1 MLRNP
6 FFLVAAIAAGMFGAG
21 VFGAGCGDDS
31 AATTGAGGSGGG
43 SSNTGAGAGDVEL
56 SKPPARDSDAPEGD
70 GDGAVV
76 GLSAIFL
83 GDTTREGVKAPNAW
97 EGYGYDLDNLATVD
111 VTGDGKI
118 DGADLEAIGHCKPV
132 QSDANAK
139 NLEDGPGGVDNSFG
153 RNIVS
158 FIGSVLEDPSNTA
171 TDAIEEGTFS
181 IGLDME
187 TLGAGAD
194 YDGVPTS
201 LYALVGG
208 EDGTW
213 ELVPELLN
221 GDGTAKI
228 KFPNAYVVDN
238 KWISGEPQVIDLNLA
253 VADIQLA
260 LSIKAAVISVDLSAD
275 RTVGSNG
282 VIAGVLDTDDLVAE
296 IAKIAENLAGD
307 QEGLC
312 PGDTLFESV
321 VQTIRN
327 ASDIMADGTQNGGAT
342 CNGISIALGFNATAV
357 TLGDPATPSE
367 GTGGASSCTPE

>member
-1 MLRNP
+1 MLRHS
-6 FFLVAAIAAGMFGAG
+6 FFLVAAVAAG
-21 VFGAGCGDDS
+21 VFGAGVGVGCGDDGE
-31 AATTGAGGSGGG
+31 ATTSSGSGGG
-43 SSNTGAGAGDVEL
+43 SSGTESTTGAGAGDVEL
-56 SKPPARDSDAPEGD
+56 TKPPARDDAAPAGD

-76 GLSAIFL
+76 GLSAIYL
-83 GDTTREGVKAPNAW
+83 GDTDRSGAKSPSAW
-97 EGYGYDLDNLATVD
+97 QAYGYDLDGLATID
-111 VTGDGKI
+111 VTGDGKVQ
-118 DGADLEAIGHCKPV
+118 ADDLQALGHCKAV

-171 TDAIEEGTFS
+171 TEAIQDGSFS

-187 TLGAGAD
+187 TLGASAD
-194 YDGVPTS
+194 YNGVPTS

-213 ELVPELLN
+213 EKVPELLN
-221 GDGTAKI
+221 ADGSSKI
-228 KFPNAYVVDN
+228 VFPSAYVVAN
-238 KWISGEPQVIDLNLA
+238 KWVSGEPQNIDLNLA
-253 VADIQLA
+253 IADIELA
-260 LSIKAAVISVDLSAD
+260 LTIKAAVITVELNAD

-282 VIAGVLDTDDLVAE
+282 IIAGVLNTEDLVAE

-327 ASDIMADGTQNGGAT
+327 ASDIMADGSQNAGAT
-342 CNGISIALGFNATAV
+342 CDGISIALGFDATAV
-357 TLGDPATPSE
+357 TIGEAAEPSE
-367 GTGGASSCTPE
+367 GAGGASACD